1 MKRVI
6 IALALFV
13 AITMVACN
21 TPTPTTETA
30 SQEATTM
37 TASDFAYV
45 SVEAVLAQCD
55 IFKNEGVAL
64 NEKGEKARE
73 RWAQKEN
80 SIKNEAARLQEKYQR
95 GLITS
100 ANAQKE
106 QESIERKLNDFQT
119 ATQKEIS
126 SLEEENRVFAN
137 RTQDLLSRAVKQVNA
152 DGRYKMI
159 VDASALIDADTTL
172 NITNLVLVEANKLYA
187 QDQKSSK

>member
-1 MKRVI
+1 
-6 IALALFV
+6 
-13 AITMVACN
+13 
-21 TPTPTTETA
+21 
-30 SQEATTM
+30 M